1 MEIAKDLFIRYW
13 KYVVMI
19 VLFVIACSCDIQKQ
33 ASKVKSEVAEKTS
46 IETITKRKGDSVS
59 YKIPNITFKDTT
71 IYTVN
76 RQGTTLKTV
85 YNESGSIASIDCF
98 ASAIEEI
105 KRENR
110 EFKES
115 IKDKAKEKTEEFDNS
130 FILYIVIGLVVIV
143 IFALLIMFFYL
154 NKNSKSINQILNNLS
169 K

>member
-13 KYVVMI
+13 KYAIMI
-19 VLFVIACSCDIQKQ
+19 VLFFIACSCDIQKQ

-46 IETITKRKGDSVS
+46 TETITKRKGDTVS
-59 YKIPNITFKDTT
+59 YKIPKITFKDTT
-71 IYTVN
+71 IYTKN

-110 EFKES
+110 EFQES
-115 IKDKAKEKTEEFDNS
+115 IKDKSKEKTEEFDAS
-130 FILYIVIGLVVIV
+130 IILYILLGFVAIVFLAFIILMWYIGRMNIRLD
-143 IFALLIMFFYL
+143 
-154 NKNSKSINQILNNLS
+154 
-169 K
+169 